1 VRPRD
6 ETLVLHSQS
15 CFVKFPF
22 SAADHVF
29 CAKPQGTS
37 NWKASK
43 ETFTRRQTPSHT
55 STHYS
60 SRWLKMVLLLLAPQ
74 MLC

>member
-6 ETLVLHSQS
+6 ETLVLHSPS

-29 CAKPQGTS
+29 CAKPQDTS
-37 NWKASK
+37 NQRTSK
-43 ETFTRRQTPSHT
+43 EKFTRRQTPSRT

-74 MLC
+74 MPC